1 MNKNRIKKLCIIS
14 VFVAAIMYV
23 AVFKTNVFEKF
34 SNIDEYIGNSTIYD
48 ENQLAYVITLKYM
61 YQNGTMADSKDVYV
75 FDKDENINIQ
85 IPQHDGYTSSINE
98 INETIDEDFLDR
110 IGNLDYVEITK
121 QEDTNVYRIYYTIT
135 YIPAPSSYKIAH
147 YLQNVDGS
155 YSVVYQETIS
165 DNVFIGDIV
174 STEIKEYYGYT
185 FNRNNSIVE
194 SSVNK
199 DGTTELSLYYDRNVS
214 HIYLDSNGGTYFDP
228 ISQIYGQNI
237 DLSYFIPERSGYIFR
252 GWECIDRENGNV
264 VDTPSSMPN
273 NDLYFRAKWDIS
285 TSSFTITYMVENA
298 DNDEYSNAGMYTVRN
313 IETESSV
320 SDIRNLED
328 IIAQGFE
335 TIKGDKKD
343 YFEYNDA
350 LSSTNFDVE
359 VLGDSTTNI
368 NVYYDR
374 KEYTLRF
381 MAGRA
386 QEAQWWWQDDEYQ
399 IATATGGSESACS
412 WTTVSSPATITKNG
426 STYENDEYT
435 ITAKYEGYISSL
447 WPTVSDVSNTKN
459 GNTTY
464 YFVSW
469 GTSSNSGYWANHT
482 NHNVLGLYPTM
493 SEDLIIDPND
503 TSQEHVLYG
512 YWSTGPRYFRYHYMY
527 EAFDQKTDTG
537 ISYTGSSG
545 INKFYEEDSTT
556 IVRTTNTA
564 SGQNGPSFYGYE
576 LVGKTYTSNNGG
588 SESNPTD
595 IYFYYDRDEYD
606 ITLFNVNGQ
615 YVPSQVSEELNRQ
628 GIYVSDDRLYA
639 KHGADISALENLYE
653 EWQKDLS
660 NEFKYPLITSETK
673 NREFGGWY
681 LDISQTIPMNWNS
694 TSNTIIS
701 SNLTLYA
708 NWKIPTFDVS
718 FNVNNGTW
726 TDTDSSYTHE
736 DGMYKLNVSSGSTL
750 KVPKE
755 PTRDGY
761 TFKGWYYK
769 DKEGNYVE
777 YLFSASQKVY
787 DDIMLEANWEAK
799 EEGSYTVKYIL
810 AEYRNNGELITN
822 INEYSNITYLAP
834 DKKVENIKYGTV
846 ITESAISIEVNGNRM
861 YFSDEYEKSIT
872 LSTNENENVIYF
884 FYTPEPN
891 VSYTVYYLIDTGRRY
906 DNGEV
911 PNEEEMLAP
920 SQIKTI
926 YDTSTLEVI
935 EDSIEIDG
943 YEVDA
948 FKKSTFIEIDSKNPS
963 STRNA
968 IYFYYSPV
976 ERQGEYEVNF
986 YFMKEDGSYSLV
998 PDYTNQGQDSVGK
1011 YIYVTDYYNYLP
1023 ESSELYIGHE
1033 FDAEKTGALMAIIT
1047 SSKKAVLNLYF
1058 KNSIYNIEYDTRGG
1072 DFTDTSGIY
1081 TQVTDEKF
1089 STQVSYNGLA
1099 PKPTD
1104 PVKANNRFLGW
1115 YDKATDELYDF
1126 NSKVTKDVELY
1137 AKWMEQRDIVI
1148 RKEWNDNDN
1157 QDGLRPDSVDIKIMN
1172 GTDVVDTVT
1181 LKESEDWSKIVRNLD
1196 VYDSLG
1202 NEINYTLEENQVN
1215 GYTVEYSYEDIYKV
1229 KNTHVP
1235 QTKVINI
1242 SKVWQD
1248 NNDQD
1253 GIRPENIE
1261 LSLRVNSNLY
1271 TKITLNEGNSWNA
1284 DIEVPVYQ
1292 NGKLANYTIDETYV
1306 SGYEMSYTYN
1316 ENSIVVTN
1324 THVPETKSI
1333 TIEKIWQD
1341 NNNQDGIRP
1350 KSIEVNIK
1358 NGNEVLKTV
1367 TITDE
1372 NWIQVVNDL
1381 PVYSN
1386 GKKIEYTLEEVEV
1399 SGYTSSYTNSE
1410 DNYVLTN
1417 VHVPETK
1424 SIKITKIWNDNENQ
1438 DGIRPDSINV
1448 VLNADN
1454 SLVQNIELSVD
1465 NSWQTIVEDLPVYKN
1480 GVKINYTV
1488 DEEKT
1493 SDYTTTVENTEDG
1506 FNVINTH
1513 EVKKTTLSVEKIWN
1527 DNENQD
1533 GKRPQAV
1540 KVYLMAN
1547 GEVADEVTL
1556 SDENSWRYDWQSI
1569 DMYQN
1574 GSAINYTVQEEN
1586 VSDYTV
1592 QMSYDENSRLWTIT
1606 NTHIPEKKSISVTK
1620 IWDDNND
1627 QDGKRPENLVISLT
1641 SDNQAISEVILSE
1654 ENGWQAS
1661 FDNLDVYKNG
1671 TVIDYQVTEPE
1682 VPEYTTNVQVQ
1693 GDNYVFTNTHIPE
1706 RSDRVVKK
1714 VWRDGSN
1721 KENTRPNSIS
1731 FRLLKNG
1738 EYFSDV
1744 ITLTK
1749 ENMVDNFDEWEYT
1762 FDDLFVYEN
1771 GEKINYTVEEIE
1783 VPSGYSVIYNQENL
1797 TMYNAYPPELEVS
1810 VEKVWQD
1817 DNNADGIRP
1826 ESVFV
1831 QLYADGKPYEVDGQN
1846 IGYVELNE
1854 ENNWKY
1860 TWGFIEKY
1868 NSNGEKYN
1876 YTLEEVN
1883 VGDDRYSTNI
1893 DVKDE
1898 ENPEFQ
1904 FTYIVTNSYTPQ
1916 KTSKTVTKVWDDN
1929 NNQDGL
1935 RPSEVTVHLLANGNE
1950 VASTKLSAENNWTYT
1965 FENINLKENG
1975 QDIEYSVIEDNVN
1988 GYTQNIEYNN
1998 VDTFTITN
2006 THIPETK
2013 NITIEKIWNDNEN
2026 QDGLRPDTIEVTLK
2040 ADGEVKGTFNIDNN
2054 TWKTSVENLDVYSSG
2069 KEILYTIEEKVV
2081 DGYSV
2086 EYQTDGNIYKIIN
2099 THEPEKR
2106 NITVEKVWQDDN
2118 NRDGV
2123 RPANIVLTL
2132 KNGEEIIRDNIIL
2145 NRSNNWTT
2153 VIDNLD
2159 KYQDGQ
2165 EISYN
2170 LVEENIDSYS
2180 TEYNYDLDNNKI
2192 TIINTHLPQL
2202 KTIKIAKVWND
2213 EENIYG
2219 KRPSSL
2225 DVDIYANQ
2233 TLVQTVTLEESSNWE
2248 INVGGLYQKE
2258 NGKDIQ
2264 YTIVE
2269 RENEYYTNSIEYSL
2283 NDIVLTNNI
2292 KTYDIKTKVNGIGG
2306 TISGQDLNYYERVA
2320 YKDSTQKDI
2329 IITPNIGYKISKI
2342 IVNGIEQELPED
2354 VTSKYIMDKF
2364 TEVVEN
2370 IDIIVEFEKI
2380 EYGITTEVI
2389 NENGTI
2395 SGENEN
2401 PYELVKYGENSI
2413 KDIVITPNYGYEI
2426 SSIKINEQEIELP
2439 EDPTLPYTL
2448 DKFINVTENKHVSV
2462 EFKKTE
2468 AKVVVSYET
2477 KNGKKL
2483 IDDVVI
2489 EGFIG
2494 DSYITEEKLFDN
2506 YVLVVYPDNF
2516 KGTMDNTI
2524 INVKYIY
2531 EYRPNIII
2539 SKIVKG
2545 NYAEVDK
2552 KFEFSINI
2560 LDNDT
2565 NYSKDIKY
2573 NITNVN
2579 GDIVSEGKIVNG
2591 QANIYIGHNEK
2602 ATLYEIPE
2610 DLTYTITELEAK
2622 DYTTYINNE
2631 ISNSKSIT
2639 GILNNNTQIEFVN
2652 EKEYISPTGIM
2663 LNVLP
2668 FAIGIIIV
2676 VLLIILIAKFKKN
2689 NKQYR

>member
-155 YSVVYQETIS
+155 YSAVYQETIS

-174 STEIKEYYGYT
+174 STDIKEYEGYN
-185 FNRNNSIVE
+185 FNSEKSIIE
-194 SSVNK
+194 TSVSK
-199 DGTTELSLYYDRNVS
+199 DGTTELSLYYDRNVNYM
-214 HIYLDSNGGTYFDP
+214 YLDSDGGTYYEP
-228 ISQIYGQNI
+228 IPVIFEGRINLGEY
-237 DLSYFIPERSGYIFR
+237 IPQRDGYRFNK
-252 GWECIDRENGNV
+252 WECIDRNTGNV
-264 VDTPSSMPN
+264 ISTPTSMP
-273 NDLYFRAKWDIS
+273 DSDIYFIARW
-285 TSSFTITYMVENA
+285 TPVNTTYAFSYYIENA
-298 DNDEYSNAGMYTVRN
+298 NDDGYTNIGTYSVTAESGSVITTLNEDTIQRGFRSLKSDYEYFTYNEDATKNANDTYNIDTRMYN
-313 IETESSV
+313 IV
-320 SDIRNLED
+320 VN
-328 IIAQGFE
+328 
-335 TIKGDKKD
+335 GD
-343 YFEYNDA
+343 
-350 LSSTNFDVE
+350 
-359 VLGDSTTNI
+359 GSTTV
-368 NVYYDR
+368 NVYYSRNTYNLAFDVVSR
-374 KEYTLRF
+374 NNVLTMNGVNYT
-381 MAGRA
+381 
-386 QEAQWWWQDDEYQ
+386 
-399 IATATGGSESACS
+399 
-412 WTTVSSPATITKNG
+412 SST
-426 STYENDEYT
+426 ENYT
-435 ITAKYEGYISSL
+435 FNAKYEANIAMQ
-447 WPTVSDVSNTKN
+447 WPTYDNFTS
-459 GNTTY
+459 
-464 YFVSW
+464 FA
-469 GTSSNSGYWANHT
+469 SSNRPFTGWSGGA
-482 NHNVLGLYPTM
+482 
-493 SEDLIIDPND
+493 
-503 TSQEHVLYG
+503 
-512 YWSTGPRYFRYHYMY
+512 
-527 EAFDQKTDTG
+527 TDN
-537 ISYTGSSG
+537 S
-545 INKFYEEDSTT
+545 
-556 IVRTTNTA
+556 
-564 SGQNGPSFYGYE
+564 
-576 LVGKTYTSNNGG
+576 TYTSKRLTLTADLIADTTLNSTTTYTANYSSAVKSNLYYLFESFDQTSPENKPNRIRYNGKYYDSQPEYYQTAYSSGGIWGG
-588 SESNPTD
+588 SKPNWSAKDISGVTNVGTDDESVGGGWFQDPDYYNF
-595 IYFYYDRDEYD
+595 YFFYSRNDYKVTFY
-606 ITLFNVNGQ
+606 NVNRIEEEVTMVFQESVDSTIDSVGTKLKDF
-615 YVPSQVSEELNRQ
+615 VPSEYPVITAGN
-628 GIYVSDDRLYA
+628 G
-639 KHGADISALENLYE
+639 
-653 EWQKDLS
+653 EWI
-660 NEFKYPLITSETK
+660 FK
-673 NREFGGWY
+673 GWY
-681 LDISQTIPMNWNS
+681 MDSACTIPMEWTNEDGNYK
-694 TSNTIIS
+694 TITD
-701 SNLTLYA
+701 NLTLYA
-708 NWKIPTFDVS
+708 LWEPPKYEVHY
-718 FNVNNGTW
+718 NVNNGQW
-726 TDTDSSYTHE
+726 TDQSSDYTY
-736 DGMYKLNVSSGSTL
+736 DNGYYNYNVNEGESL
-750 KVPKE
+750 KAPSKPVRP
-755 PTRDGY
+755 GY
-761 TFKGWYYK
+761 EFLGWYYTNE
-769 DKEGNYVE
+769 DGVELE
-777 YLFSASQKVY
+777 YLFSESQYVY
-787 DDIMLEANWEAK
+787 ENLELTAKWEAK
-799 EEGSYTVKYIL
+799 SEGTYTVKYVL
-810 AEYRNNGELITN
+810 AQFDENGNLITDLN
-822 INEYSNITYLAP
+822 KYQNPEYLLP
-834 DKKVENIKYGTV
+834 DKIVSNIKYGTNV
-846 ITESAISIEVNGNRM
+846 TETAEFIQKDGINMLIVDGYS
-861 YFSDEYEKSIT
+861 KQIT
-872 LSTNENENVIYF
+872 LTISENPEDNVICF
-884 FYTPEPN
+884 FYSPQRDI
-891 VSYTVYYLIDTGRRY
+891 SYTVYYLLDTGKRY
-906 DNGEV
+906 NNGEV
-911 PNEEEMLAP
+911 PPQEEYLAQP
-920 SQIKTI
+920 IVKKVS
-926 YDTSTLEVI
+926 SLSSLEIV

-943 YEVDA
+943 YEVDS
-948 FKKSTFIEIDSKNPS
+948 FIKSTVLEADSTNLTSKD
-963 STRNA
+963 NA

-1023 ESSELYIGHE
+1023 ENSELYIGHE
-1033 FDAEKTGALMAIIT
+1033 FDAEKTSALMAIIT

-1058 KNSIYNIEYDTRGG
+1058 KNSIYDIEYDTRGG
-1072 DFTDTSGIY
+1072 DFTDTSDIY

-1089 STQVSYNGLA
+1089 NTQVSYNGLA

-1104 PVKANNRFLGW
+1104 PVKTNNRFLGW

-1215 GYTVEYSYEDIYKV
+1215 GYTVEYSYEDVYKV
-1229 KNTHVP
+1229 KNTHIP
-1235 QTKVINI
+1235 QTKVINV

-1248 NNDQD
+1248 NNNQD
-1253 GIRPENIE
+1253 GIRPESIE

-1271 TKITLNEGNSWNA
+1271 TKITLNEENNWNA

-1350 KSIEVNIK
+1350 RSVDVNIK

-1372 NWIQVVNDL
+1372 NWTQVVNDL

-1386 GKKIEYTLEEVEV
+1386 GNKIEYTLEEVEV

-1410 DNYVLTN
+1410 DNYILTN
-1417 VHVPETK
+1417 VHIPETK

-1438 DGIRPDSINV
+1438 DGLRPDSINV
-1448 VLNADN
+1448 VLKADN
-1454 SLVQNIELSVD
+1454 ILVQDVKLSAD

-1480 GVKINYTV
+1480 GVKINYIV

-1493 SDYTTTVENTEDG
+1493 SDYTTTVESTEDG

-1627 QDGKRPENLVISLT
+1627 QDGKRPDNLLISLT
-1641 SDNQAISEVILSE
+1641 SDNQVISEITLSE
-1654 ENGWQAS
+1654 DNGWSAS

-1671 TVIDYQVTEPE
+1671 SVINYQVTEPE
-1682 VPEYTTNVQVQ
+1682 VPEYTTNVRVQ
-1693 GDNYVFTNTHIPE
+1693 GNNYTFTNTHIPE
-1706 RSDRVVKK
+1706 RADRVVKK

-1721 KENTRPNSIS
+1721 KENTRPDSIS

-1744 ITLTK
+1744 ITLTE

-1762 FDDLFVYEN
+1762 FDDLFVYEG

-1783 VPSGYSVIYNQENL
+1783 VPDGYGVIYNQENL

-1950 VASTKLSAENNWTYT
+1950 VASTKLSAGNNWTYT

-2292 KTYDIKTKVNGIGG
+2292 KTFDIKTKVNGIGG
-2306 TISGQDLNYYERVA
+2306 TISGQDFEYYERVA

-2329 IITPNIGYKISKI
+2329 VITPNTGYKISKI
-2342 IVNGIEQELPED
+2342 TVNGIEQELPED
-2354 VTSKYIMDKF
+2354 VTTRYIMNRF
-2364 TEVVEN
+2364 NEVTEN
-2370 IDIIVEFEKI
+2370 KDIIVEFEKI
-2380 EYGITTEVI
+2380 EYSITTEVI

-2413 KDIVITPNYGYEI
+2413 KDIIITPNYGYEI

-2483 IDDVVI
+2483 IDDIVI

-2676 VLLIILIAKFKKN
+2676 VLLIVLIAKFKKN
-2689 NKQYR
+2689 NKQDK